1 MDKVL
6 AIIMAGGAGERLQ
19 PLTRGRSK
27 GAVPFGGKFR
37 IIDFT
42 LSNCV
47 NSGLRQIYVLTQYL
61 SESLNRHIQEGWNIS
76 GSGLGDYIYC
86 MPAQQK
92 LGADWYRGTA
102 DAVRQNLNL
111 VRKKDVEDILILAGD
126 HVYKMNYLQ
135 FVDYHRER
143 KAGVTISAVRV
154 RKEEAAGKLGIL
166 EIDTDYRLIG
176 FEEKPVQPKILAD
189 APDYALASMG
199 IYIFKLDTLLYAL
212 KGKEDDFG
220 KHIIPEMIGK
230 YNDIFIYDYEQEN
243 KIEDFEVEVKDGV
256 REKIL
261 VNKTHDSS
269 YWRDVGSID
278 SYYEASMELIGLEPP
293 LSLYGDRWP
302 FRTYQRPLPPSKCI
316 LGGKISESIVCDGC
330 IISGGTVLESILSP
344 SVIVERDARVEQ
356 SVIFDDV
363 VIEPGANIRRAIVDK
378 GSRIRASTSIGYN
391 RDADERRG
399 CTISDNGIVV
409 VPKEM
414 DISLTEPSDI

>member
-1 MDKVL
+1 VGRVPV
-6 AIIMAGGAGERLQ
+6 IIMAGGAGERLQ
-19 PLTRGRSK
+19 PLTRERSK

-37 IIDFT
+37 IIDFA

-47 NSGLRQIYVLTQYL
+47 NSGLRQVYVLTQYL

-86 MPAQQK
+86 TPAQQK

-111 VRKKDVEDILILAGD
+111 VSKKDVEDVLILSGD

-135 FVDYHRER
+135 LVDYHRMK
-143 KAGVTISAVRV
+143 KAGVTICAVRA
-154 RKEEAAGKLGIL
+154 RKEGAAGRLGVL
-166 EIDTDYRLIG
+166 EIDRDHRLIG
-176 FEEKPVQPKILAD
+176 FEEKPAQPKTLAD

-199 IYIFKLDTLLYAL
+199 IYIFRVDTLLHAL

-230 YNDIFIYDYEQEN
+230 DPGVLVYDYEQEN
-243 KIEDFEVEVKDGV
+243 KIEDFEVKVTDGV

-269 YWRDVGSID
+269 YWRDVGSIG
-278 SYYEASMELIGLEPP
+278 SYYEASMELVGLDPS
-293 LSLYGDRWP
+293 LSLYGERWP

-316 LGGKISESIVCDGC
+316 LGGKISDSIVCDGC
-330 IISGGTVLESILSP
+330 IISGGTVWESILSP
-344 SVIVERDARVEQ
+344 GVIVERDARVEQ

-363 VIEPGANIRRAIVDK
+363 IIEPGANIRRAIVDK
-378 GSRIRASTSIGYN
+378 GSRVRASTSIGYD

-409 VPKEM
+409 VPRGM
-414 DISLTEPSDI
+414 DISRTEPSLL